1 MRDAVRSELLKVRG
15 TQVWLWLLLLSV
27 VFTGLLTAGAV
38 ASETQAGR
46 AHPDYVT
53 IFTASQGAAI
63 EMLII
68 GMLGF
73 TTEFRHKTI
82 TPTLLAA
89 PRRLQLV
96 ASKTLAYTALAVMY
110 AATCIVV
117 NVAVAVP
124 LLSAKDVPVRLGGD
138 VPVGMLKCWVLL
150 VYAVLLGLAIGAV
163 VRHQAAAI
171 AGGILYF
178 AILNGIWSIV
188 PHIRRVWPF
197 SPAAAAQAFVS
208 SHGFEGYPSDIP
220 HLSTAQDVLVMV
232 VWVVVPLLV
241 SAWLMRRRDIS

>member
-1 MRDAVRSELLKVRG
+1 MGDAVRSELLKVRS
-15 TQVWLWLLLLSV
+15 TQVWLWMLLLSV
-27 VFTGLLTAGAV
+27 VFTGLLTAGSV
-38 ASETQAGR
+38 AGETQAGK

-53 IFTASQGAAI
+53 IFTASQGAGIA
-63 EMLII
+63 MLVI

-96 ASKTLAYTALAVMY
+96 AGKTLAYTLLAVMY
-110 AATCIVV
+110 AATCLVV

-150 VYAVLLGLAIGAV
+150 AYAVLLGLAIGAV
-163 VRHQAAAI
+163 VRHQAAAM
-171 AGGILYF
+171 AGGIIYF
-178 AILNGIWSIV
+178 AILNGVWSIV
-188 PHIRRVWPF
+188 PYVRRVWPF

-208 SHGFEGYPSDIP
+208 SHGFDGYPSDIP
-220 HLSTAQDVLVMV
+220 HLSTAEDAVVMA

>member
-1 MRDAVRSELLKVRG
+1 MRDAVRSELLKVRS
-15 TQVWLWLLLLSV
+15 TQVWVWMLLLSV
-27 VFTGLLTAGAV
+27 VLTGLVTAGSV
-38 ASETQAGR
+38 AGETQAGK

-63 EMLII
+63 TMLVI

-89 PRRLQLV
+89 PRRLELV
-96 ASKTLAYTALAVMY
+96 ISKTLAYTALAVMY
-110 AATCIVV
+110 AATCVAV

-124 LLSAKDVPVRLGGD
+124 LLSAKGVPVRLGGD
-138 VPVGMLKCWVLL
+138 VPLGMLRCWVLL
-150 VYAVLLGLAIGAV
+150 AYAVLLGLAIGAV

-171 AGGILYF
+171 AGGIIYF
-178 AILNGIWSIV
+178 AILNGVWSIV
-188 PHIRRVWPF
+188 PYVRRVWPF

-208 SHGFEGYPSDIP
+208 STGFDTYPPDMP
-220 HLSTAQDVLVMV
+220 HLTRTEDALVMLF
-232 VWVVVPLLV
+232 WVVVPLLL